1 MILRLQIQISI
12 SELGI
17 NPTWSAETI
26 TLASLRRPDYEEDK
40 LNFQTSATIPTVQQG
55 KIENVSNT

>member
-17 NPTWSAETI
+17 NPTSSAETI
-26 TLASLRRPDYEEDK
+26 TLASLRRRDYEEDK
-40 LNFQTSATIPTVQQG
+40 LNFQTSATIPTVHWG
-55 KIENVSNT
+55 KMENVSNK